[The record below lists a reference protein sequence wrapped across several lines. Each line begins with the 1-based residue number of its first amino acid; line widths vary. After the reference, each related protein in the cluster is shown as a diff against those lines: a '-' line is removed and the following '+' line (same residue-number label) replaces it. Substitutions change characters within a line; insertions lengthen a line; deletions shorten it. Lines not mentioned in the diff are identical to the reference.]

1 MDLSPSFPLRTWLT
15 LQVCI
20 YERLK
25 AMESSIRKRLFTFL
39 PIFSIRFAKSSMEEE
54 EEEEEQ
60 KDVGTTKEEERN
72 CD

>member
-25 AMESSIRKRLFTFL
+25 AMESSIRLFTFL